1 MKFDNNNIH
10 VSDEFLNA
18 YKLFNVVKVD
28 VSKLNRQELL
38 LLLIVAVDVF
48 SDKNSVVI
56 DNFRSFQKE
65 ISIILDLLSD
75 KDIDDPDLMKLSELT
90 GERYIDTSK
99 VKDKNGDDLPNPLS
113 DSEAIE
119 MRRSIG
125 IDKLFN

>member
-1 MKFDNNNIH
+1 MKFDNNNIN

-113 DSEAIE
+113 DSEALE